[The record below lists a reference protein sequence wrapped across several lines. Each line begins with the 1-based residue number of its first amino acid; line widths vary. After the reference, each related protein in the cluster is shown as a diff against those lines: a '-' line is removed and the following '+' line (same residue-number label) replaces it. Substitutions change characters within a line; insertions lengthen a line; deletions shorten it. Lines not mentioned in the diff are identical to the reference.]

1 MFPQTSNLVDMFP
14 LTRTLETIG
23 KNINPVASTHVE
35 TIALIERVS
44 NRKPDKVVEIGV
56 DVEDYYKIKNE

>member
-1 MFPQTSNLVDMFP
+1 MFP